1 MHTKTVTLHTGLH
14 NAIITASRDETV
26 PAINTVEIQS
36 DGKQLLLVSTD
47 RFRLGM
53 ARVALDEGGGAWRFP
68 LRLKDAETLLKSLKT
83 AKKDLGWR
91 SATIEFGTEDDVSI
105 EGGRTMTKGTLTV
118 KLNSGESFTFDSADT
133 EFPKWRELLPASGSQ
148 SAEAV
153 TGFTAEYLASFGRVI
168 SDSPRILLW
177 HFGARKPRV
186 VTIGD
191 DYVGL
196 IMPSVAVKGDATAW
210 DQPSWIATAPKAKRG
225 NKKTA

>member
-47 RFRLGM
+47 RFRLGVV
-53 ARVALDEGGGAWRFP
+53 RVALDEGGGAWRFP
-68 LRLKDAETLLKSLKT
+68 LKLKDAETLLKSLKT
-83 AKKDLGWR
+83 VKKDAGWR
-91 SATIEFGTEDDVSI
+91 SATIELSETMVV
-105 EGGRTMTKGTLTV
+105 GGRDERKLMV
-118 KLNSGESFTFDSADT
+118 SLNSGESFTFDSADT